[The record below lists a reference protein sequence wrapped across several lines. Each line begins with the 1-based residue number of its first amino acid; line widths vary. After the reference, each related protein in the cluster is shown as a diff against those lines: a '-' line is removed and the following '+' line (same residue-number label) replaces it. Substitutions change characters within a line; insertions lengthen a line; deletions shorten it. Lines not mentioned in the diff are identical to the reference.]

1 MFWCCCSCQPLGRW
15 RASTLH
21 PLTAFGHP
29 FLFVCVCVGSW
40 DDRRRLFCLP
50 CMQLYHA
57 CVTCVACYD
66 MLLWVR
72 CFAGRLYIHGVV
84 CLFLF
89 TGTSESRLV
98 GCIIPMH
105 DASMHACMH
114 ACVQR
119 ETPQSMLC
127 VPSQNLAACCG
138 QRAVLYLS
146 YKSIM
151 LLTYICCIFMAQV
164 CPAAHILP
172 PALCFV
178 SC

>member
-1 MFWCCCSCQPLGRW
+1 MCWCCCGCQPLGRR
-15 RASTLH
+15 RASNLH

-29 FLFVCVCVGSW
+29 FLFVYVCVGSW

-114 ACVQR
+114 VCSVRLRSQCSAFRRKILQRVAASERYYIYHTNLSCCSRISVAYLWLKYAQLPTFFLLRCV
-119 ETPQSMLC
+119 L
-127 VPSQNLAACCG
+127 
-138 QRAVLYLS
+138 
-146 YKSIM
+146 
-151 LLTYICCIFMAQV
+151 
-164 CPAAHILP
+164 
-172 PALCFV
+172 
-178 SC
+178 